1 MTMLVTGYTSKKELK
16 ASVGEHLQ
24 YEETSMFGPEYKST
38 GSFVVAHRPLVTG
51 LKGREFFAKVTMED
65 DRIVAVS

>member
-1 MTMLVTGYTSKKELK
+1 MTMLVTGYSSKKELK
-16 ASVGEHLQ
+16 ASVGKPLA

-51 LKGREFFAKVTMED
+51 
-65 DRIVAVS
+65 